1 MLSKEP
7 EGFLKPLDD
16 GLTSGSYE
24 GFVLK
29 KNFLYGKDRDG
40 NPIATSGFLKDGKL
54 LIYEK
59 TASGWTPRAVPL
71 EEAKKLL
78 EAAAL
83 RDILE
88 NRQVK

>member
-7 EGFLKPLDD
+7 GGFLKPLDD

-29 KNFLYGKDRDG
+29 KNFLYGKDQRG
-40 NPIATSGFLKDGKL
+40 NPIATSGFLKDGNL

-59 TASGWTPRAVPL
+59 TASGWDPRAVPL
-71 EEAKKLL
+71 EEARSLL
-78 EAAAL
+78 SEAAL
-83 RDILE
+83 REILE

>member
-1 MLSKEP
+1 MLSKESG
-7 EGFLKPLDD
+7 GFLKPLDD

-29 KNFLYGKDRDG
+29 KNFLYGRNRRGD
-40 NPIATSGFLKDGKL
+40 PIATSGFLKDGNL

-59 TASGWTPRAVPL
+59 TAKGWMPKALPL
-71 EEAKKLL
+71 EEAKELL
-78 EAAAL
+78 SEEGL
-83 RDILE
+83 QEILE

>member
-1 MLSKEP
+1 MLSKKP
-7 EGFLKPLDD
+7 GGFLKPLDD

-29 KNFLYGKDRDG
+29 KNFFYGKDLQG
-40 NPIATSGFLKDGKL
+40 NPIATSGFLKDGDL

-59 TASGWTPRAVPL
+59 TDSGWTPRALPL
-71 EEAKKLL
+71 PEAEKLL
-78 EAAAL
+78 DEAGL
-83 RDILE
+83 REILE